1 MPSEQIPSFGVLV
14 FWKTFENTKR
24 FFASIRHDILLSVV
38 CLSIGFG
45 LFWYFRG
52 MPNAME
58 QAVSAIAF
66 TLAPFVVLL
75 IAVFLWNLWL
85 APCELAYK
93 AVQQKPEINDP
104 VSCVPPNW
112 AIWKQREAY
121 TISEFA
127 ALLNNSDPGSRNF
140 PPSKYAYVK
149 LLKEHADQH
158 KLKYIDEFGY
168 NDNAGQRFPRPI
180 DNDTKIKK
188 EDAIKW
194 AVSMN
199 FDISKIT

>member
-1 MPSEQIPSFGVLV
+1 MPSEQITSFGALV
-14 FWKTFENTKR
+14 FRKTFENTKK
-24 FFASIRHDILLSVV
+24 FFASIRRDTILSVV
-38 CLSIGFG
+38 CLSIGFS

-66 TLAPFVVLL
+66 TVAPLCVLF
-75 IAVFLWNLWL
+75 IAMFLWNLWL

-93 AVQQKPEINDP
+93 AIQINDP

-140 PPSKYAYVK
+140 PPTKYAYVK
-149 LLKEHADQH
+149 LLKEHADHQ
-158 KLKYIDEFGY
+158 KLKYIEEFGY
-168 NDNAGQRFPRPI
+168 NYDYAGRRFPRPI

-194 AVSMN
+194 AVSKN
-199 FDISKIT
+199 YDIINNLMG